1 MSPPLVPKLGSSDPP
16 VFSDPFQWVYFPG
29 YAVLVTSALA
39 RPAAFPLLDKEFWP
53 KIKVLNSKPITR
65 PLSPSLMLS
74 LTCP

>member
-39 RPAAFPLLDKEFWP
+39 RPAAFPP
-53 KIKVLNSKPITR
+53 HPV
-65 PLSPSLMLS
+65 PSARQGS
-74 LTCP
+74 LAQNQGVEL